1 MPHDHSHLDAGPG
14 RMEPGEARK
23 ITSRATTLSVLVATT
38 LVITKLAAW
47 IASGSVALLA
57 SLADSALDL
66 AASITTFLA
75 VRYAAAPADLEHR
88 YGHGK
93 AEAFASFLQA
103 LFIAI
108 SAVLLLHEAWRH
120 FVDPRPVLNGG
131 WAIAV
136 MVLSIVLTVGLV
148 WAQTQ
153 AVKQTGSVAVK
164 GDRAH
169 YAADLASNFAVIA
182 GIGAAAFLSIPVA
195 DPIIG
200 AGVALWLFWSA
211 IQVGRGALT
220 HLLDQELP
228 DRERR
233 RIIEIAEDDPRV
245 IDVHQVRTRAAGPLI
260 HIQMHMDLDARLT
273 LEAAHEIVVAA
284 EKRLLERYPAADIL
298 IHADPHG
305 KAEPHGLD
313 FFRSEN
319 EPDTAKDT

>member
-1 MPHDHSHLDAGPG
+1 MDPA
-14 RMEPGEARK
+14 EARK

-38 LVITKLAAW
+38 LVATKIAAW

-66 AASITTFLA
+66 AASVTTFLA
-75 VRYAAAPADLEHR
+75 VRYAASPADNDHR

-103 LFIAI
+103 LFIAL
-108 SAVLLLHEAWRH
+108 SAVFLLYEAWQH
-120 FVDPRPVLNGG
+120 FIDPRPVLNGG
-131 WAIAV
+131 WAISV
-136 MVLSIVLTVGLV
+136 MVLSILLTAGLV

-153 AVKQTGSVAVK
+153 AVKQTGSVAVA

-169 YAADLASNFAVIA
+169 YVADLASNFAVIA
-182 GIGAAAFLSIPVA
+182 GIGAAAFMSIPVA

-200 AGVALWLFWSA
+200 AGVAVWLFWSA
-211 IQVGRGALT
+211 IHVGRGALS

-228 DRERR
+228 DKERR
-233 RIIEIAEDDPRV
+233 RIIEIAEDDERV

-260 HIQMHMDLDARLT
+260 HIQMHMDLDATLT
-273 LEAAHEIVVAA
+273 LEAAHDIVVAA
-284 EKRLLERYPAADIL
+284 EKRLLEHYPAADIL
-298 IHADPHG
+298 IHPDPFG

-313 FFRSEN
+313 FFRAEN
-319 EPDTAKDT
+319 DAETAKDT